1 MLPLDPQ
8 GWRLGGGGENGE
20 DGSVCV
26 GGDAGSDSD
35 VPALH

>member
-1 MLPLDPQ
+1 MEVK
-8 GWRLGGGGENGE
+8 GEGGGGGENGE

-26 GGDAGSDSD
+26 GWGDAGSDSD